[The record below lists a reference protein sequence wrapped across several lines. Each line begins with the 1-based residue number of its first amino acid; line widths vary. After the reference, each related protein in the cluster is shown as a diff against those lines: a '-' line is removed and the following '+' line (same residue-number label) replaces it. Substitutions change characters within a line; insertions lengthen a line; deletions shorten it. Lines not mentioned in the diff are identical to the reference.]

1 MFLELTTIWTLWYG
15 KIYWTSSKG
24 ISRGIKG
31 DLSWLHTTIYNRI
44 DTSRRPSSCSRV
56 RAQHVRNDI
65 YIYIYILYEAITF
78 ERGNG
83 KKKGG
88 RLDELQVAINNES
101 CAQGCN
107 GIATDASLGLE
118 YNLAQGII
126 ASVRGSYELGRLI
139 GRWLDLSCARL
150 TGLGVR
156 EQSYNFSP
164 FHFPSIRLFFTS
176 SVIKIGEI
184 ISRFATI
191 RYDMVP
197 QRCTFFFYKWIGR

>member
-1 MFLELTTIWTLWYG
+1 MQRY
-15 KIYWTSSKG
+15 
-24 ISRGIKG
+24 
-31 DLSWLHTTIYNRI
+31 
-44 DTSRRPSSCSRV
+44 C
-56 RAQHVRNDI
+56 
-65 YIYIYILYEAITF
+65 
-78 ERGNG
+78 
-83 KKKGG
+83 
-88 RLDELQVAINNES
+88 
-101 CAQGCN
+101 
-107 GIATDASLGLE
+107 TDASLGLE
-118 YNLAQGII
+118 YNLARGII

-197 QRCTFFFYKWIGR
+197 QRCTFFFLQMDRKMSTGRNIENSSIHFSLSLSFSLGSFIPVYPSGRIRGDFFFPFSRVYRSF